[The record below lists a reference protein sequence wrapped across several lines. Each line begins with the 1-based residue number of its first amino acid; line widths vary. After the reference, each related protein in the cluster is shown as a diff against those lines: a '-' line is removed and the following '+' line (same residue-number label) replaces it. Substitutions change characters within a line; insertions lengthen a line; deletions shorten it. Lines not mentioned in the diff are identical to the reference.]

1 MHFFEQL
8 SQTIQQF
15 DTIIIHRH
23 VSPDPDALG
32 SQLGLAQ
39 LIRDNFSKTVYC
51 VGGEVDNLKWVGT
64 MDNVADEVYAQALVI
79 VVDTANTERIDDS
92 RYLNGKQ
99 LIKIDHH
106 PNNDVYGD
114 LVYVDTT
121 ASSASEIICQF
132 AFAQQLTMSKQ
143 TAAYLYTGIVGDTNR
158 FLYPNATAK
167 TMLIVSQL
175 REMEFDNVAIH
186 QQMTEMS
193 LQQARFSGYVLENLD
208 VSENGVASL
217 VITRDILRRY
227 GLEQSDVGL
236 VVSVPN
242 TITDIKTWAFFSEKE
257 DGTYRVNLRS
267 KELIINGI
275 AQEHDGGGHPLA
287 SGANAKDTQEITEI
301 IGKLNELVK
310 RGY

>member
-8 SQTIQQF
+8 SETIQQF

-23 VSPDPDALG
+23 VNPDADALG

-64 MDNVADEVYAQALVI
+64 MDKVADDVYTHALVI
-79 VVDTANTERIDDS
+79 VVDTANTERIDDE

-106 PNNDVYGD
+106 PNHDVYGD

-132 AFAQQLTMSKQ
+132 AFAQQLTISRQ
-143 TAAYLYTGIVGDTNR
+143 TAAYLYTGIIGDTNR

-175 REMEFDNVAIH
+175 REIDFDNVAIH
-186 QQMTEMS
+186 QQMIETS
-193 LQQARFSGYVLENLD
+193 LPQARFSGYVLENLD
-208 VSENGVASL
+208 VSENGVGSII
-217 VITRDILRRY
+217 ITRDILQRY

-236 VVSVPN
+236 VVSLPN
-242 TITDIKTWAFFSEKE
+242 TIADIKIWAFFSEKE

-287 SGANAKDTQEITEI
+287 SGANAKDAQEIAEI
-301 IGKLNELVK
+301 IEKLNELVK
-310 RGY
+310 RG

>member
-1 MHFFEQL
+1 MNFFEQL
-8 SQTIQQF
+8 KENIQQF

-23 VSPDPDALG
+23 VNPDADALG

-51 VGGEVDNLKWVGT
+51 VGGEVGNLKWVGT
-64 MDNVADEVYAQALVI
+64 MDKVADDVYAQALVI

-121 ASSASEIICQF
+121 ASSASEIISQF
-132 AFAQQLTMSKQ
+132 AFSQQLTISKQ

-158 FLYPNATAK
+158 FLYPNATAQ
-167 TMLIVSQL
+167 TMFIVSKL
-175 REMEFDNVAIH
+175 RDIDFDNVAIH
-186 QQMTEMS
+186 QQMIEKT
-193 LQQARFSGYVLENLD
+193 LPQARFSGYVLENID
-208 VSENGVASL
+208 VSSDGVASMI
-217 VITRDILRRY
+217 ITQDILARY
-227 GLEQSDVGL
+227 GLEREDVSS

-242 TITDIKTWAFFSEKE
+242 SIAEIKVWAFFSEKE
-257 DGTYRVNLRS
+257 DGTYRVNMRS
-267 KELIINGI
+267 KELVINGI
-275 AQEHDGGGHPLA
+275 AQEHNGGGHPLA
-287 SGANAKDTQEITEI
+287 SGANAKDAQEIAEI
-301 IGKLNELVK
+301 IGKLKELVK
-310 RGY
+310 RG